1 MLNVVCLKYGDK
13 YGPIYVNNL
22 YNMIERHLTVPH
34 RFVCFTDNT
43 LELNPKIEIKLIQS
57 QRFSGWWWKPY
68 IFKADHFSDGDTNLF
83 FDLDMVIVNNIDNI
97 ANYLPNDFVGLQDVG
112 RVFKRGADR
121 LGSAVLKWPANQ
133 YTDIWTN
140 LDANPNYARQFQGDQ
155 DYIWNLHK
163 SVIRFFP
170 EKWIQ
175 SYKWEIRDRSELVR
189 INGRFNFDTIKDVQI
204 DKETNVLAFHGSPD
218 PHEVKDPII
227 VDNWQ

>member
-43 LELNPKIEIKLIQS
+43 VGLNPKIEIKLIQS

-140 LDANPNYARQFQGDQ
+140 LDANPNYVRQFQGDQ

-189 INGRFNFDTIKDVQI
+189 INGRFNFDTVKDVQI